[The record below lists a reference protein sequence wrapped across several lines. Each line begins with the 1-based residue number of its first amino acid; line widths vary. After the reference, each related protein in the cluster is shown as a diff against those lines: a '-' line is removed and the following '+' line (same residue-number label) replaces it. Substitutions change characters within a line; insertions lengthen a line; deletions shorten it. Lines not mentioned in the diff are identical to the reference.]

1 MSPDRQTG
9 SPDETLSGGHTVE
22 FPGGYTRSTGPVIG
36 RFLTELRDG
45 RIVGVR
51 ARSGRVLVPP
61 TEYDPHDGSPV
72 TGEFVEVGPAGTV
85 TTWTWVAQPRPA
97 HPFTRPFA
105 WALILLDGADTP
117 LVHALDLGPDSGPAP
132 PRRLRTGLRV
142 RPRLRDERVG
152 DITDIAC
159 FRPEVD
165 RITAPTRLD
174 YTIRAGPALT
184 RYLDAQLEG
193 RILGMRS
200 RHGTVYVPLR
210 DVDPTDGSPGT
221 EEVELPDTGV
231 LTMFSVNHVPDP
243 RAPEVPFVTG
253 YVRLDGADVD
263 LLALIGR
270 VEPSRV
276 RTGMR
281 VRAEWLPPEERS
293 RTRPSIR
300 WFVPAEKGEDDR

>member
-1 MSPDRQTG
+1 MGTPPHHPLTG
-9 SPDETLSGGHTVE
+9 DHTVE

-45 RIVGVR
+45 RLVGVR
-51 ARSGRVLVPP
+51 TRSGRVLVPP
-61 TEYDPHDGSPV
+61 TEYDPDDGSPV
-72 TGEFVEVGPAGTV
+72 TDEFVEVGPAGTV
-85 TTWTWVAQPRPA
+85 TTWTWVAAPRPK
-97 HPFTRPFA
+97 HPLGHPFA

-117 LVHALDLGPDSGPAP
+117 LLHTLDFGPDNGSAP
-132 PRRLRTGLRV
+132 PRDLRTGLRV
-142 RPRLRDERVG
+142 RPQLRDERVG
-152 DITDIAC
+152 AITDIAS
-159 FRPEVD
+159 FRPEVT
-165 RITAPTRLD
+165 RVVARTRLD
-174 YTIRAGPALT
+174 YTIRAGTALT
-184 RYLDAQLEG
+184 RYLDGQVEG

-210 DVDPTDGSPGT
+210 EFDPTDGSPGV

-243 RAPEVPFVTG
+243 RAPDVPFVTG

-263 LLALIGR
+263 LLALIGG
-270 VEPSRV
+270 VEVSQV

-281 VRAEWLPPEERS
+281 VRAEWLPPDERS

-300 WFVPAEKGEDDR
+300 WFVPVHADEGRNA